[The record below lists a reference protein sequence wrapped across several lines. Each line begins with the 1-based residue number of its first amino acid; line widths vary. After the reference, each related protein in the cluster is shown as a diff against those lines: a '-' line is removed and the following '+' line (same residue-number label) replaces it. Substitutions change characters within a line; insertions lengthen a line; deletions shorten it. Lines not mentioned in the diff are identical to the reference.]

1 MTLRNQLLENP
12 LLEYR
17 NDIFY
22 QRGLQRNNPFEASYL
37 RLREKENRI
46 HSDEIV
52 KKLPE
57 CDNDH
62 PNKREWEM
70 RKSTL
75 NKLIKGLK
83 ASNACSLL
91 ELGCGNG
98 WLSHNLAISLNAQIC
113 AVDVNELELQQ
124 GARVFKEQDNLS
136 FVYTDIFSEVF
147 RKQKF
152 DAIIL
157 GSSVQYF
164 PDLESLF
171 TILFKLIDSSGAVFI
186 VDSPFYNSQADSL
199 AAKERSV
206 RHFTSLGFPEMAN
219 QYFHHT
225 FHDLNRLNYTM
236 IYDPKSIVSI
246 IKRKLLKLPL
256 SIFPII
262 CIQK

>member
-17 NDIFY
+17 NNIFY
-22 QRGLQRNNPFEASYL
+22 QKGLQRNNPFEASYL
-37 RLREKENRI
+37 KLREKENRI

-57 CDNDH
+57 CDNNH

-75 NKLIKGLK
+75 NKLIKSVK
-83 ASNACSLL
+83 ASNTGSLL

-98 WLSHNLAISLNAQIC
+98 WLSNNLAISLNAQIC

-124 GARVFKEQDNLS
+124 GARVFKDQNNLS
-136 FVYTDIFSEVF
+136 FVYADIFSEVF

-164 PDLESLF
+164 QDLGSLF
-171 TILFKLIDSSGAVFI
+171 TTLFELIVPSGTVYI
-186 VDSPFYNSQADSL
+186 VDSPFYNSPADSL
-199 AAKERSV
+199 AAKERSI
-206 RHFTSLGFPEMAN
+206 RHFASLGFPEMTN

-225 FHDLNRLNYTM
+225 FEELKRLNYTM